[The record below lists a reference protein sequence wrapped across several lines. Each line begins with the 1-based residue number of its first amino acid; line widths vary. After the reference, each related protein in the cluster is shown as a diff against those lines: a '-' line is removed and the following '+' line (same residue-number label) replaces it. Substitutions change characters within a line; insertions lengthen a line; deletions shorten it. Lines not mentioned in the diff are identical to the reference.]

1 MKSLPF
7 IQLTNRKEKI
17 MYNSEL
23 MKAIDEV
30 YERMPYKWEKWE
42 KWGKPAV
49 DTEKDLVEL
58 LEDCHIGYYP
68 FYETQGQG

>member
-1 MKSLPF
+1 
-7 IQLTNRKEKI
+7 

-23 MKAIDEV
+23 MKAIDEI
-30 YERMPYKWEKWE
+30 YERMPYQWE
-42 KWGKPAV
+42 KWGKAPLQV
-49 DTEKDLVEL
+49 DETEKDLVTL